1 MEILP
6 YYFISYNCLN
16 KKYKSFYSKI
26 KNLEFDKVADC
37 ELYTRV
43 NYISTEQPKTFI
55 NVNVT

>member
-37 ELYTRV
+37 ELNTQE
-43 NYISTEQPKTFI
+43 STTFLQSSLKHL
-55 NVNVT
+55 